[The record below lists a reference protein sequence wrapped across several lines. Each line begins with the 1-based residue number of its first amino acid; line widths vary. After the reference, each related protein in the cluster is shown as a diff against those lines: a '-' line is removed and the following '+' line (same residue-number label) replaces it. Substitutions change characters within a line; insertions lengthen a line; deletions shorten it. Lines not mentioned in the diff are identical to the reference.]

1 MQQFFQHFQ
10 GFADQ
15 SIKLKYMN
23 GELDVFEYQIN
34 KIRNV
39 VFFEQFQLKSIYLL
53 SSLKKHSRKIVS
65 KVQLEIANYCILV
78 WYIQYYIPLTLFA

>member
-10 GFADQ
+10 RFADQ